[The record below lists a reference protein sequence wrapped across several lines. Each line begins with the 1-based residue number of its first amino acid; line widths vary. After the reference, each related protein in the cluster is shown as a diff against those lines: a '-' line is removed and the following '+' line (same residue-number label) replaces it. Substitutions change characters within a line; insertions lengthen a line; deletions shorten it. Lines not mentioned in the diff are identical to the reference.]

1 MSTSP
6 QSFLETKT
14 SPTVLLADDDES
26 LNFILAQALKKHGFR
41 VLSTSRGDELLEW
54 AEEGKGDLVITD
66 VIMPGLDGL
75 EALRRIRSTNKY
87 LPVIVISAQNS
98 LMTAVKATEAGAN
111 EYLPKPFDLE
121 ELLSTAK
128 RLTENAYERATP
140 HDTKET
146 PLIIGSSPA
155 MQSLYKT
162 LARLVP
168 VDLTVLIEGESGTG
182 KEVVART
189 LHQLGPRRDKSFI
202 ALNMAAIPQELVES
216 ELFGHEKGAFTGAIA
231 RKSGVF
237 AQAQGGTLFLDE
249 IGDMPMEAQSKL
261 LRVLQDQHY
270 TPVGSTR
277 AEKTNARIIC
287 ASHHNLQKLVAEKKF
302 REDLFYRLNVVPLA
316 IPPLRE
322 RREDIA
328 ELADYFLKQSRA
340 KGLGEKRL
348 SEEALTLLMQYR
360 WPGNV
365 RELEHL
371 IYRLAALTAEK
382 VIHRDTVASQL
393 VPLQDSAQP
402 TFTSSFREHVHQLLK
417 QYFDAHKP
425 HLPPQGLYDR
435 VLEQMEYPLLLLTLK
450 ATRGNQLKAAKLLG
464 INRNTLRKK
473 ITDLGI
479 TTDDIRHSS

>member
-1 MSTSP
+1 MSLSANISTES
-6 QSFLETKT
+6 SAA
-14 SPTVLLADDDES
+14 PTVLLADDDES
-26 LNFILAQALKKHGFR
+26 LNFILAQALKKHGFKVR
-41 VLSTSRGDELLEW
+41 STSRGDELLEW
-54 AEEGKGDLVITD
+54 AEAGLGDIVITD

-75 EALRRIRSTNKY
+75 EALRRIRASNKY

-121 ELLSTAK
+121 ELLAAAK
-128 RLTENAYERATP
+128 RLAENAQERITP
-140 HDTKET
+140 HDNKEA

-155 MQSLYKT
+155 MQLLYKT

-189 LHQLGPRRDKSFI
+189 LHQLGPRRDKPFV
-202 ALNMAAIPQELVES
+202 ALNMAAIPHELMES

-231 RKSGVF
+231 KKSGVF

-270 TPVGSTR
+270 TPVGSTK

-322 RREDIA
+322 RKEDIT
-328 ELADYFLKQSRA
+328 ELADYFLKQSRT

-348 SEEALTLLMQYR
+348 SEEALSLLKEYR

-382 VIHRDTVASQL
+382 VIHRDTVAAQL
-393 VPLQDSAQP
+393 VVADNDTQP
-402 TFTSSFREHVHQLLK
+402 AFTSCLREHVYQLLK

-425 HLPPQGLYDR
+425 QLPPPGLYDR
-435 VLEQMEYPLLLLTLK
+435 VLEQIEYPLLLLTLK

-473 ITDLGI
+473 ISDLGI
-479 TTDDIRHSS
+479 TPDDIRHS